1 MKILMVTRENLTDK
15 RYGLNKSL
23 APIIAEIEKRGIE
36 VGYLCQEN
44 VGERSLIWLQTIHNR
59 LVKLLGHYF
68 IHTEFSSLL
77 GGILERLN
85 MGRLAAKI
93 MVQERYTH
101 VHCHDP
107 IIGAG
112 YRWFARIRWVASLRR
127 GHTARWGVTEHG
139 FGCYAEAFHIDGAR
153 LGTKVM
159 QWLRRWEAK
168 ILLKAHW
175 VVTPTYSG
183 LTQLSRDLSIYP
195 LPNTWYA
202 ISHPRPTLNHYSQP
216 AARQRLGWVTNT
228 IYIIAVG
235 RLVPLKQFPALIKAC
250 ADLPY
255 SHWKLVLI
263 GEGDRTGLQA
273 LGTQLGISDQLDFAV
288 TDDMG
293 LYYSA
298 ADIYVSVSLTESFG
312 LATLEA
318 LVMGLPAI
326 CTAVG
331 GVAEVVGSGAHLITA
346 HDTQALSQALQSLI
360 NDRETR
366 QYWSQQALQWVQT
379 WPDSQAIAEAYLAM
393 YQGIPLKS
401 VLVSQPRL
409 PRLPISNRTQPNRF
423 FPFTSW
429 QQQLQSWSLCPL
441 PTLLELP
448 QQARILLIAPHSDDE
463 MLGCGGTLALLR
475 QTGCHIKVVIIT
487 DGKAGDPLGY
497 NAGGD
502 IVIHRQRE
510 SVAALHLLGIDDVVF
525 FNQPDSHYQHTHQIA
540 IQLAD
545 LLNSYAANWLLL
557 PSVLDFHR
565 DHVAISL
572 SLLEIWQQNGCLE
585 RVFLYEIWSPV
596 PATKVV
602 DITTVFSLKQQ
613 ALQCYQLPLKYSDYL
628 AACTGM
634 ASYRALYL
642 KSAGQYAEAFL
653 ELKPESW
660 STLLNKLLSIRE
672 YQQHDFI
679 ISNGIVG

>member
-1 MKILMVTRENLTDK
+1 MKILMVTRESLTDR

-23 APIIAEIEKRGIE
+23 APLIAEIEQRGIE
-36 VGYLCQEN
+36 VGYLCQAN
-44 VGERSLIWLQTIHNR
+44 VGERSLAWLQTIHNR
-59 LVKLLGHYF
+59 LVKLGGHYF
-68 IHTEFSSLL
+68 THTEFSPLL
-77 GGILERLN
+77 WGIFERLN
-85 MGRLAAKI
+85 MGRLAAKV

-112 YRWFARIRWVASLRR
+112 YRWFARIRWLASLRR

-175 VVTPTYSG
+175 VVTPTRSG

-195 LPNTWYA
+195 LPKTWYA
-202 ISHPRPTLNHYSQP
+202 ISHPRPTLTHYSQRE
-216 AARQRLGWVTNT
+216 ARQRLGWVATT

-235 RLVPLKQFPALIKAC
+235 RLVPLKQFPNLIKAC
-250 ADLPY
+250 ANLPY
-255 SHWKLVLI
+255 SHWKLVFI

-273 LGTQLGISDQLDFAV
+273 LGTQLGMGDKLDFAV

-318 LVMGLPAI
+318 LVMGLPTI

-331 GVAEVVGSGAHLITA
+331 GVAEVVGSGARLIPA
-346 HDTQALSQALQSLI
+346 DDNQALNNALQSFLAA
-360 NDRETR
+360 RETR

-379 WPDSQAIAEAYLAM
+379 WPNTQTIAEAYLAI
-393 YQGIPLKS
+393 YQDIPLKS
-401 VLVSQPRL
+401 ALVPQPQSPGL
-409 PRLPISNRTQPNRF
+409 PNWF
-423 FPFTSW
+423 FPFTNW
-429 QQQLQSWSLCPL
+429 QQQIQSWPLCPL
-441 PTLLELP
+441 PALLELP

-463 MLGCGGTLALLR
+463 ILGCGGTLALLR
-475 QTGCHIKVVIIT
+475 QNGCHIKVVIIT
-487 DGKAGDPLGY
+487 DGKEGDPLGY
-497 NAGGD
+497 SAENV
-502 IVIHRQRE
+502 VIHRQRE
-510 SVAALHLLGIDDVVF
+510 SIAALHLLGIEDVVF
-525 FNQPDSHYQHTHQIA
+525 LNQPDSHYQHTTQLA
-540 IQLAD
+540 TQLAD
-545 LLNSYAANWLLL
+545 LLNSYAAEWLFL

-565 DHVAISL
+565 DHIAIGL

-602 DITTVFSLKQQ
+602 DITSVFSLKRQ
-613 ALQCYQLPLKYSDYL
+613 ALQCYELPLKYGNYL
-628 AACTGM
+628 SACAGM

-642 KSAGQYAEAFL
+642 KQSGQYAEAFL
-653 ELKPESW
+653 ELKKESW
-660 STLLNKLLSIRE
+660 SIVLTQLLTLRE
-672 YQQHDFI
+672 YQQHDFLV
-679 ISNGIVG
+679 SN